1 MFAIGVQHETLTVH
15 LPLYPLTHIHT
26 ACMRDDEDIA
36 KKIFYVWARVKNRP
50 AHVQIR
56 PIDLQSCSVNR
67 QTQNLS
73 HKG

>member
-1 MFAIGVQHETLTVH
+1 MFAIGVQHEALTVH

-26 ACMRDDEDIA
+26 ACMRDDEDIE
-36 KKIFYVWARVKNRP
+36 KKIFCVWARVQNRP
-50 AHVQIR
+50 VHVQIR
-56 PIDLQSCSVNR
+56 PIDLQSCSVNL